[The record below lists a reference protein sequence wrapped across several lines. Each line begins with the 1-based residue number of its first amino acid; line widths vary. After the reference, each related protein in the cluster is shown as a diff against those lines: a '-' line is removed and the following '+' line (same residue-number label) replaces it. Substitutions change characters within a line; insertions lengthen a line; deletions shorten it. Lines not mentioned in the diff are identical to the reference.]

1 MNVIP
6 PNLAAAALKPDPAD
20 AVARLVALLDVE
32 PLEVDLFRGQST
44 DPGWTRVYG
53 GQVVAQALMAASKT
67 VRDRLAHSLHA
78 YFLRPGDPQAPII
91 YRVERDRDGT
101 SFTTRRVVAIQ
112 HGRPIFNLAASFQ
125 IAEDGFDHAAPM
137 PKVVGPDG
145 LKNERELFTKRADA
159 TPEPWRTLW
168 ATRERPI
175 EFRPV
180 ESHDPFKPNKTKPL
194 AHHWFRAA
202 STVAADPVLARCL
215 LAYASDMTL
224 LDTCLLPHAV
234 SWSDPA
240 LQAAS
245 IDHAMWF
252 HATPDL
258 NDWHLFAQDSPRA
271 VGGRGLN
278 RGLVFASNGALIATV
293 AQEGLIRYRC

>member
-1 MNVIP
+1 MSAVP
-6 PNLAAAALKPDPAD
+6 DSPAAPET
-20 AVARLVALLDVE
+20 AVARLLALLDVE

-44 DPGWTRVYG
+44 DPGWSRVYG
-53 GQVVAQALMAASKT
+53 GQVVAQALMAASRT
-67 VRDRLAHSLHA
+67 VRPERLAHSLHA
-78 YFLRPGDPQAPII
+78 YFLRPGDPAAPII

-101 SFTTRRVVAIQ
+101 SFATRRVVATQ

-125 IAEDGFDHAAPM
+125 IAEDGFDHAAAT
-137 PKVVGPDG
+137 PKAAGPQG
-145 LKNERELFTKRADA
+145 LLNERELFERRRAQ
-159 TPEPWRTLW
+159 TPEPFRTLW

-180 ESHDPFKPNKTKPL
+180 EPADPFKPKRAKPVQ
-194 AHHWFRAA
+194 HNWFRAA
-202 STVAADPVLARCL
+202 ATVPDDPVLARCL

-224 LDTCLLPHAV
+224 LDTCLMPHAV

-240 LQAAS
+240 LQIAS

-258 NDWHLFAQDSPRA
+258 NGWHLFAQESPRA
-271 VGGRGLN
+271 SGGRGLN
-278 RGLVFASNGALIATV
+278 RGLIFAQDGALVATV
-293 AQEGLIRYRC
+293 IQEGLIRYRGK